1 MRRKWIV
8 GLVALVALGG
18 TAVAAA
24 SAFDGS
30 DGGRDA
36 YGRATV
42 NLGGNASAAARPEAA
57 KKGKA
62 KPSVTYLRSSTP
74 QTVDVT
80 ATGPHIQIDLRQ
92 CPKGSKVIDGGVR
105 PSNTNVFVQGSE
117 VISKRAYRVLIG
129 FDDLDPSVPVVN
141 FTVNSHLTCIAGV
154 K

>member
-8 GLVALVALGG
+8 GLVALMALGG

-24 SAFDGS
+24 SAV
-30 DGGRDA
+30 DGGGGGSDA
-36 YGRATV
+36 YGRVTV
-42 NLGGNASAAARPEAA
+42 NLGGDAQAAARPDAA
-57 KKGKA
+57 SKRKA

-74 QTVDVT
+74 QTVDVGL
-80 ATGPHIQIDLRQ
+80 TGPHIQIDLRQ
-92 CPKGSKVIDGGVR
+92 CPKGSKVVDGGVR

-129 FDDLDPSVPVVN
+129 FNAPEGDLVVQN
-141 FTVNSHLTCIAGV
+141 FTVTSHLTCIAGV

>member
-1 MRRKWIV
+1 
-8 GLVALVALGG
+8 
-18 TAVAAA
+18 
-24 SAFDGS
+24 
-30 DGGRDA
+30 
-36 YGRATV
+36 V
-42 NLGGNASAAARPEAA
+42 NLGGHASAAARPDTA

-92 CPKGSKVIDGGVR
+92 CPKGSKVVDGGVR

-117 VISKRAYRVLIG
+117 VISKRVYRVLIG
-129 FDDLDPSVPVVN
+129 FTSTDPAVVQN
-141 FTVNSHLTCIAGV
+141 FTVTSHLTCIAGV